1 MPAPTRW
8 ASRTVVFG
16 GVLSL
21 LLAPASSVPAQQ
33 PRPRVRAVIVQREAV
48 FDSVEARYWAYR
60 IANALHVETRERVI
74 RRELL
79 INVGDPYD
87 TALVA
92 ESERNLRA
100 LGIFR
105 DVQIASQET
114 DSGVVVLVRTLDAW
128 TTTFGIGAATSGSQS
143 VIDLSLQ
150 ESNLLGTR
158 TVARLGYRNDT
169 DRSSIAAAFDTP
181 RAIGDRIGIGASIL
195 ERSDGRALTA
205 SLRLPFL
212 SLSSLQGA
220 SLIASVFEGRV
231 LQFGGGAVVDSLW
244 RETALLRA
252 DAAYAVVA
260 GPDGY
265 VRVGVLAQWLRED
278 MIALVDRDQ
287 IPQTQ
292 SATAGPYVAMRAPR
306 YIRVRNVE
314 RIGRI
319 EDVDLGSFVTVALL
333 AAPSAWGY
341 GRNGIGAS
349 LGAGVGVRLPVGFA
363 RFGLRASALQT
374 NEGTDTATVEGA
386 GTFVARRGE
395 RHLVVLHGSGG
406 LQHNAIA
413 GREFD
418 IGLGDG
424 LRAYPAHAFT
434 GDRYFVFAGEYR
446 LLAWPRL
453 FGLVGVGAAAFAG
466 HAGAWDSDAAKRTG
480 TEFGVGLRV
489 ASIREVGGIW
499 RLDLSRRLA
508 GAGFAGGWVASLGR
522 GFVFGGI

>member
-1 MPAPTRW
+1 MNLAPAKAPGSDPFEQAELRSLVEGRSKGSDPIGAKRSLSLLCRMPAPTRW

-278 MIALVDRDQ
+278 MIALV
-287 IPQTQ
+287 
-292 SATAGPYVAMRAPR
+292 
-306 YIRVRNVE
+306 
-314 RIGRI
+314 
-319 EDVDLGSFVTVALL
+319 
-333 AAPSAWGY
+333 
-341 GRNGIGAS
+341 
-349 LGAGVGVRLPVGFA
+349 
-363 RFGLRASALQT
+363 
-374 NEGTDTATVEGA
+374 
-386 GTFVARRGE
+386 
-395 RHLVVLHGSGG
+395 
-406 LQHNAIA
+406 
-413 GREFD
+413 
-418 IGLGDG
+418 
-424 LRAYPAHAFT
+424 
-434 GDRYFVFAGEYR
+434 
-446 LLAWPRL
+446 
-453 FGLVGVGAAAFAG
+453 
-466 HAGAWDSDAAKRTG
+466 
-480 TEFGVGLRV
+480 
-489 ASIREVGGIW
+489 
-499 RLDLSRRLA
+499 
-508 GAGFAGGWVASLGR
+508 
-522 GFVFGGI
+522 